1 MTASRFIAGPMLLA
15 ACGGSVES
23 GPLLQRIGATF
34 EDCNAAEVRFLAA
47 KHDLRLAFE
56 PCHRNEVQA
65 FAWSPDGRRLEFG
78 LPGSNHVLQA
88 ERETKNIV
96 AVPAAPALQGAVWVT
111 PGRVV
116 LGRDGVELVIYDPPP
131 IEQPDAAGAVRTLPV
146 PAMHTVRTLLPTGR
160 PDAVIVV
167 GTDDHDAAGA
177 WEISLSDGQ
186 ATPTFADLPASA
198 DLTWSPTTRDRVVA
212 RDGRVEL
219 VDAQGRVR
227 SSYEDADRG
236 ALSPDGAWLLLERK
250 TAAPSPFLQRTWEE
264 RRAAG
269 AARAEARAKAYAA
282 NAPDWAD
289 GGPPAPELSVVDLK
303 SGQRWR
309 ITAFAGDHAAWYEAA
324 PGWITFALWG
334 IEGKQLR
341 RNVAL
346 VDLLRVVRAAGAEG
360 VEPWTPDPP
369 R

>member
-1 MTASRFIAGPMLLA
+1 MTAARFIAGPLLLA
-15 ACGGSVES
+15 ACGGSVEAE
-23 GPLLQRIGATF
+23 PLLTRISATF

-56 PCHRNEVQA
+56 PCHRNEIQA
-65 FAWSPDGRRLEFG
+65 FAWSPDGRRLAFG

-88 ERETKNIV
+88 ERDTKNIV
-96 AVPAAPALQGAVWVT
+96 PVPSAPALQGVVWVT
-111 PGRVV
+111 PDRVV
-116 LGRDGVELVIYDPPP
+116 LARDGVELVVYDPPP
-131 IEQPDAAGAVRTLPV
+131 VDQPDAAGAVRTLAV
-146 PAMHTVRTLLPTGR
+146 PALRTIRALLPTGR
-160 PDAVIVV
+160 PDAVVAL
-167 GTDDHDAAGA
+167 GADDAQAGA
-177 WEISLSDGQ
+177 WEISLADGH
-186 ATPTFADLPASA
+186 ATPTLRDLPAGA
-198 DLTWSPTTRDRVVA
+198 ALTWSPKTGDRVVS
-212 RDGRVEL
+212 REGRVEL
-219 VDAQGRVR
+219 IDARGAVR
-227 SSYEDADRG
+227 GTYASAERG
-236 ALSPDGAWLLLERK
+236 ALSPDGAWLLLEHQ

-269 AARAEARAKAYAA
+269 AARAEARAQDFAA
-282 NAPDWAD
+282 NAPGWAD
-289 GGPPAPELSVVDLK
+289 GGAPASELSVVDLN

-309 ITAFAGDHAAWYEAA
+309 ITAFGGDHAAWYEGA